1 MPDDFADSLSL
12 LNAYENGLTG
22 YIESPRDKAEFLDS
36 QPWQYFDEPNIKDSG
51 KGQRALLWG
60 YALACDPR
68 MFEERQT
75 TGDCTSHGS
84 RNARDVTRASAIMA
98 RGDHY
103 SWFRRGATEPTY
115 GARGHSGQGMSPAR
129 ASKFERDVG
138 FLARDKYQPCDLTKY
153 DASYGIKW
161 GGKGVPDDVQKLCN
175 NNKVGRITNVRT
187 QDDLMD
193 AMFNGYAAHSGQNA
207 SWSNK
212 PTGNIHRRTP
222 QGWMHDM
229 AILGYDDTKSHW
241 PYRVWFIQNS
251 WGKWNTPVPD
261 WPSDYPPQPAG
272 MIVTKDDDFNVCVS
286 SGDCWVYGSI
296 DGYPPQR
303 LPDYGAIGL
312 LSR

>member
-84 RNARDVTRASAIMA
+84 RGARDVTRASAIMV
-98 RGDHY
+98 RGVHY

-138 FLARDKYQPCDLTKY
+138 FLARDKYPPCDLTKY

-241 PYRVWFIQNS
+241 PYRVWFVQNS